1 MALLGSWTAQR
12 WLLEN
17 GGRSLLRAGAQLA
30 LCCSLQ
36 AKRYLLT
43 DDILKLHEFQ
53 KKKLTTL
60 YQIYGKKDLY
70 FQTIEEKL
78 QRNGIILRDELKTLL
93 HLCST
98 QPDVEFAKRV
108 IYRYHE
114 ENKNVMFGEFRFGPV
129 FLRLCYEL
137 DLEDIAVELLKDKTL
152 HGFFSDCTSFNIL
165 MDMLFTK
172 GQYERAVEVLVQM
185 RNQRVRFSKE
195 TYILAFAICYKL
207 NNPNSCKI
215 CTTLLEEIEMKG
227 DHLPKQAA
235 CFAVAFA
242 LKQEE
247 FVKARKL
254 YSQIMN
260 TDSKLCNNLLLLIK
274 VHTSTVEDVLQFL
287 EAAAQAMGSKFVKK
301 TEFAEE
307 LLAATGQKLK
317 SHTELYTRFNIVYHR
332 LKDAGQISGLTLDQ
346 MLCYTPP
353 ELTRSNLHLIRNR
366 KTSRRTFRSLQSTL
380 LVE

>member
-207 NNPNSCKI
+207 
-215 CTTLLEEIEMKG
+215 
-227 DHLPKQAA
+227 
-235 CFAVAFA
+235 
-242 LKQEE
+242 EE

>member
-1 MALLGSWTAQR
+1 MAVLGSWTAQR
-12 WLLEN
+12 CLWEN
-17 GGRSLLRAGAQLA
+17 GGRSLLRAVAQSGP
-30 LCCSLQ
+30 CCSHQ

-53 KKKLTTL
+53 KKKLATL

-70 FQTIEEKL
+70 FQMIEEKL

-108 IYRYHE
+108 IYRYHA

-137 DLEDIAVELLKDKTL
+137 DLEDIALDLLKDQTL
-152 HGFFSDCTSFNIL
+152 RGFFSDCTSFNIL

-172 GQYERAVEVLVQM
+172 GQYERAVEVLVEM
-185 RNQRVRFSKE
+185 RNQRVRFSKD
-195 TYILAFAICYKL
+195 TYILAFAVCYKL

-215 CTTLLEEIEMKG
+215 CTTLLEEIEMTG
-227 DHLPKQAA
+227 DLLPKQAA
-235 CFAVAFA
+235 CFAAAFA
-242 LKQEE
+242 LKQNE
-247 FVKARKL
+247 FQRARTI
-254 YSQIMN
+254 YSKIMN
-260 TDSKLCNNLLLLIK
+260 TDTKLCNNLLLLIK
-274 VHTSTVEDVLQFL
+274 VHTSTMEDVLHFL
-287 EAAAQAMGSKFVKK
+287 EAATGTTGSILVKK
-301 TEFAEE
+301 LEFSEE
-307 LLAATGQKLK
+307 VLASAGQKLK
-317 SHTELYTRFNIVYHR
+317 SQAELHTRFNSVYQR
-332 LKDAGQISGLTLDQ
+332 LKNEGQISALTLDQ

-353 ELTRSNLHLIRNR
+353 ELRHTNAHLLRNR
-366 KTSRRTFRSLQSTL
+366 KISHRTFRSLQSTL